1 MLQRLSCPLSG
12 GSVSEEVVGRREE
25 DGDLR
30 RRRGGGVQAL
40 TPSGWSGII
49 FIALIVLLSFDAVYA
64 GKVTKR
70 SVDFSLNVL
79 VIYLSKGKIVVHEV
93 I

>member
-12 GSVSEEVVGRREE
+12 GSVSEEVVGRRGE
-25 DGDLR
+25 DGDVRR

-40 TPSGWSGII
+40 TPSGWSGIV

-64 GKVTKR
+64 GKVRKQ
-70 SVDFSLNVL
+70 S
-79 VIYLSKGKIVVHEV
+79 
-93 I
+93 